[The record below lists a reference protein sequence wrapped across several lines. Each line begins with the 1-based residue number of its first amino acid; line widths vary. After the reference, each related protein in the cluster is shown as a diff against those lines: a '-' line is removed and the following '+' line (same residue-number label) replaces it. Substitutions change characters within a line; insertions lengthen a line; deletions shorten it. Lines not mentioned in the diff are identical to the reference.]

1 MAATPDERR
10 AGALWLRRVAALAV
24 DWVVALLIT
33 TLLPWESPLVPLAV
47 FALEQVLLVGTL
59 GHSLGHRILGLHVQR
74 EGGGDA
80 GPVAALIRTVLLV
93 AVLPPLITDENGR
106 GLHDKAAG
114 TQIVRFAERVGRP

>member
-1 MAATPDERR
+1 VEERR
-10 AGALWLRRVAALAV
+10 AGRIWLRRVAALAV

-33 TLLPWESPLVPLAV
+33 TLLPWESPLLPLAV

-59 GHSLGHRILGLHVQR
+59 GHSLGHRLLGLQVQR

-93 AVLPPLITDENGR
+93 AVLPPLITDEDGR

-114 TQIVRFAERVGRP
+114 TRIVRFGERDGRH